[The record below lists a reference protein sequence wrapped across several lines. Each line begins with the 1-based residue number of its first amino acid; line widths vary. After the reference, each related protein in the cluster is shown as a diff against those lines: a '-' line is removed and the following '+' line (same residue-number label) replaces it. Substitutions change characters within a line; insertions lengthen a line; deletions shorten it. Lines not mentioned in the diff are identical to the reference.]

1 MTVMRMKLN
10 EIDIDYNKFMNACAF
25 RILKLFTGH
34 IFSKSLFKMK
44 KKRTESNEISNGA
57 NDKYMNFRLK
67 RQSVFNIKYKRIDR
81 LANVF
86 HSIES
91 SNEKYKYDLVAVPNG
106 VRSNFILINMHINL
120 SLKIIVVQQVKKI

>member
-1 MTVMRMKLN
+1 
-10 EIDIDYNKFMNACAF
+10 
-25 RILKLFTGH
+25 
-34 IFSKSLFKMK
+34 
-44 KKRTESNEISNGA
+44 
-57 NDKYMNFRLK
+57 MNFRLK

-81 LANVF
+81 LAKVF